1 VPRSEATRGV
11 RELPLVTVGFRSLWR
26 ASGAMNVNLV
36 PETPSVASLIYEQ
49 QDGPSPPKRASSQ
62 MCWGNVVGCESDY
75 RGGRKRGWI
84 HRVHHVRQHVRER
97 LDHCPYVRHDRLER
111 SGSYMSAPEALTPQ
125 CGSGK
130 HGRCVHRNTY
140 EKGFPTG
147 GATR

>member
-1 VPRSEATRGV
+1 
-11 RELPLVTVGFRSLWR
+11 
-26 ASGAMNVNLV
+26 MNVNLV

-75 RGGRKRGWI
+75 RGGRNRGWI

-97 LDHCPYVRHDRLER
+97 LDHYPYARHDRLER